1 MINSHDI
8 DRNDV
13 CIISDSV
20 VSLYSASDQPKD
32 TSNGTRKRRRQMM
45 SNSSSAAS
53 DILNVESRKRKSSS
67 EHDSSPTTAYGQY
80 VKTGAYYLPD
90 SYEEVPADK
99 LPGEPS
105 SHTLVAKKKQNYYGA
120 YSSKKSAW
128 AKVSCCI
135 TWLTLENLR
144 NHKRNVFCFL
154 YLNRALV
161 TVMEIA
167 LQR

>member
-8 DRNDV
+8 DKNDV

-20 VSLYSASDQPKD
+20 GSLKPAADQPKD
-32 TSNGTRKRRRQMM
+32 TTEGTRKRRRQT
-45 SNSSSAAS
+45 NSSSAAS
-53 DILNVESRKRKSSS
+53 DILDVESRKRISSS
-67 EHDSSPTTAYGQY
+67 DHDSAPTTAYGQY
-80 VKTGAYYLPD
+80 LKTGTYYLPD

-105 SHTLVAKKKQNYYGA
+105 SHTLQAKKKQNSYGA
-120 YSSKKSAW
+120 FTSKKSAW
-128 AKVSCCI
+128 AKVFYLI
-135 TWLTLENLR
+135 TSLTLEHLR

-154 YLNRALV
+154 HLNRALV
-161 TVMEIA
+161 TATEIA